1 MTKKEALVDFQENI
15 LPEII
20 AIEQK
25 GTGRK
30 DKVMRAEEWNN
41 YTDSLCKSGQISSK
55 QYNNWSNPY

>member
-15 LPEII
+15 LPGLI
-20 AIEQK
+20 AVEQK
-25 GTGRK
+25 GIGRK
-30 DKVMRAEEWNN
+30 DKVMRAEGWNN